1 MTNIRKSSFKSK
13 IGALFMKKSL
23 KKFKKVFDT
32 SEAGGAMLCGL
43 TSLVVK
49 AHGNSD
55 EKTICSTIRQARA
68 LVTADIVKRI
78 SQELGDKGE
87 E

>member
-1 MTNIRKSSFKSK
+1 
-13 IGALFMKKSL
+13 
-23 KKFKKVFDT
+23 
-32 SEAGGAMLCGL
+32 MLCGL

-55 EKTICSTIRQARA
+55 EKTICSSIRQARG
-68 LVTADIVKRI
+68 LVESNLVAKM
-78 SQELGDKGE
+78 SKELGDKSE